1 MSRFLRRAQ
10 ISGSSLRHMYQQIT
24 INLLTENI
32 GEDLMGQGIVNLK
45 KDFPEQLTEISS
57 SQIGCH
63 LKFTNSNNNGRGE
76 AKSPPF
82 PAKRKYIFTQRN
94 VTLIFGLTLL
104 RLLNFY
110 FFLGNAYP
118 ANVQPAARHCC
129 RGVSRTAGS
138 HERKLYSQAIERDT
152 RVYLP
157 GGNVGVTELDTTIED
172 ELGDTT
178 EGTTTKNKLDDEGA
192 F

>member
-1 MSRFLRRAQ
+1 MSRLLRRAQ

-94 VTLIFGLTLL
+94 ATLIFGLILL

-110 FFLGNAYP
+110 FFQGTRILRTYSQLPVTAAAGFH
-118 ANVQPAARHCC
+118 VQPGAM
-129 RGVSRTAGS
+129 RGSCIR
-138 HERKLYSQAIERDT
+138 RLQ
-152 RVYLP
+152 
-157 GGNVGVTELDTTIED
+157 NVTLAYTYQVVTQE
-172 ELGDTT
+172 
-178 EGTTTKNKLDDEGA
+178 
-192 F
+192 